1 MSNKILGKIPVKK
14 MRTKLG
20 EVGRVSDHDAL
31 LIPGER
37 EKEEKK
43 LGGSFLNCN
52 TIFLNN

>member
-1 MSNKILGKIPVKK
+1 MSKKILGKTPVKK
-14 MRTKLG
+14 MGTKWG
-20 EVGRVSDHDAL
+20 EVGRVSDHNAL

-52 TIFLNN
+52 TVFF